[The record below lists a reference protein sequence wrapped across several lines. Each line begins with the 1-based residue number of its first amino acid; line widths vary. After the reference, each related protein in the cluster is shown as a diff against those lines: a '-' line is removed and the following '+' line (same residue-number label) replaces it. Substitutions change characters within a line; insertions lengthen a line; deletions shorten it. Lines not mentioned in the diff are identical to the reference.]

1 MPVPFPLKMDYLRKE
16 KWIIF
21 LLLSFTFFVYLR
33 AKTSQGALK
42 SLPAFDYLNWK
53 QDIILQER
61 NIEHTFRKNESIYE
75 VLINKYKIHPN
86 LTQELVK
93 NLKKLVAINKIRPGD
108 KLYLSFF
115 QNSLKELTFSS
126 SPEKRYIF
134 FITPFGIK
142 SLIQTIPCHVFL
154 ASAKGEITTNLYLSA
169 LSHNIN
175 PQLILEL
182 ADIFCWDINFF
193 TDLRPGDKY
202 QFIYEKIYVNGQ
214 FSRYGRILAAK
225 FVNQGRCFE
234 AYYFETSP
242 GKGSYYDSKGRPL
255 QKAFLKAPLRYKRIS
270 SGFSYHRRH
279 PILGIVRPHLGID
292 YAAPTGTPV
301 ESIADGKIVYIG
313 WKGDYGKFIKIRHNH
328 RYSSTYGHLSRFAK
342 GLKRGSWVKQGQ
354 VIGYVGMTGLAT
366 GPHLDFRFLVGNRFI
381 NYLKF
386 SPPPASPLPKR
397 LYLSFKKQIAYY
409 QKLLETPT
417 FQVRLKP
424 DDVWKG

>member
-1 MPVPFPLKMDYLRKE
+1 MLYLRK
-16 KWIIF
+16 KRIIFF
-21 LLLSFTFFVYLR
+21 LLLSFTLFVYLR
-33 AKTSQGALK
+33 VKNSQGALK
-42 SLPAFDYLNWK
+42 SLSAFDYLNWK
-53 QDIILQER
+53 QNIILQKKT
-61 NIEHTFRKNESIYE
+61 IEHTFRKNESIYE

-86 LTQELVK
+86 LTQKLVK
-93 NLKKLVAINKIRPGD
+93 TFEKLVATNKIKPND
-108 KLYLSFF
+108 KLYLTFF
-115 QNSLKELTFSS
+115 QNSLKEITFSS
-126 SPEKRYIF
+126 SPDKRYIF
-134 FITPFGIK
+134 VITPFGIK
-142 SLIQTIPCHVFL
+142 SVVQSIPCHVFL
-154 ASAKGEITTNLYLSA
+154 ARAEGEITTNLYLSA

-175 PQLILEL
+175 PKLILEL

-202 QFIYEKIYVNGQ
+202 QFIYEKIYVNGR
-214 FSRYGRILAAK
+214 FLCYGRILAAK

-234 AYYFETSP
+234 AYYFETHHNN
-242 GKGSYYDSKGRPL
+242 GSYYDAKGRPL
-255 QKAFLKAPLRYKRIS
+255 QKAFLKSPLRYKRIS

-313 WKGDYGKFIKIRHNH
+313 WKGGYGKFIKIRHNH

-386 SPPPASPLPKR
+386 NPPPASPLPKR
-397 LYLSFKKQIAYY
+397 LYLRFEKQIAYY
-409 QKLLETPT
+409 QNLLEMPT

-424 DDVWKG
+424 DNVWKG

>member
-1 MPVPFPLKMDYLRKE
+1 MLYLRK
-16 KWIIF
+16 KRIIFF
-21 LLLSFTFFVYLR
+21 LLLSFTLFVYLR
-33 AKTSQGALK
+33 VKNSQGALK
-42 SLPAFDYLNWK
+42 SLSAFDYLNWK
-53 QDIILQER
+53 QNIILQKKT
-61 NIEHTFRKNESIYE
+61 IEHTFRKNESIYE

-86 LTQELVK
+86 LTQKLVK
-93 NLKKLVAINKIRPGD
+93 TFEKLVATNKIRPND
-108 KLYLSFF
+108 KLYLTFF
-115 QNSLKELTFSS
+115 QNSLKEIAFSS
-126 SPEKRYIF
+126 SPDKRYIF
-134 FITPFGIK
+134 VITPFGIK
-142 SLIQTIPCHVFL
+142 SVVQSIPCHVFL
-154 ASAKGEITTNLYLSA
+154 ARAEGEITTNLYLSA

-175 PQLILEL
+175 PKLILEL

-202 QFIYEKIYVNGQ
+202 QFIYEKIYVNGR
-214 FSRYGRILAAK
+214 FLCYGRILAAK
-225 FVNQGRCFE
+225 FVNQRRCFE
-234 AYYFETSP
+234 AYYFETHHNN
-242 GKGSYYDSKGRPL
+242 GSYYDAKGRPL
-255 QKAFLKAPLRYKRIS
+255 QKAFLKSPLRYKRIS

-313 WKGDYGKFIKIRHNH
+313 WKGGYGKFIKIRHNH

-386 SPPPASPLPKR
+386 NPPPASPLPKK
-397 LYLSFKKQIAYY
+397 LYLRFEKQIAYY
-409 QKLLETPT
+409 QNLLEMPT
-417 FQVRLKP
+417 FHVRLKP
-424 DDVWKG
+424 DNVWKG

>member
-1 MPVPFPLKMDYLRKE
+1 MFYLRK
-16 KWIIF
+16 KRIIFF
-21 LLLSFTFFVYLR
+21 LLLSFTLFVYLR
-33 AKTSQGALK
+33 VKNSQGALK
-42 SLPAFDYLNWK
+42 SLSAFDYLNWK
-53 QDIILQER
+53 QNIILQKKT
-61 NIEHTFRKNESIYE
+61 IEHTFRKNESIYE

-86 LTQELVK
+86 LTQKLVK
-93 NLKKLVAINKIRPGD
+93 TFEKLVATNKIRPND
-108 KLYLSFF
+108 KLYLTFF
-115 QNSLKELTFSS
+115 QNSLKEIAFSS
-126 SPEKRYIF
+126 SPDKRYIF
-134 FITPFGIK
+134 VITPFGIK
-142 SLIQTIPCHVFL
+142 SVVQSIPCHVFL
-154 ASAKGEITTNLYLSA
+154 ARAEGEITTNLYLSA

-175 PQLILEL
+175 PKLILEL

-202 QFIYEKIYVNGQ
+202 QFIYEKIYVNGR
-214 FSRYGRILAAK
+214 FLCYGRILAAK

-234 AYYFETSP
+234 AYYFETHHNN
-242 GKGSYYDSKGRPL
+242 GSYYDAKGRPL
-255 QKAFLKAPLRYKRIS
+255 QKAFLKSPLRYKRIS

-313 WKGDYGKFIKIRHNH
+313 WKGGYGKFIKIRHNH

-342 GLKRGSWVKQGQ
+342 GLKRGTWVKQGQ

-386 SPPPASPLPKR
+386 NPPPAPPLPKR
-397 LYLSFKKQIAYY
+397 LYLRFEKQIAYY
-409 QKLLETPT
+409 QNLLEMPT
-417 FQVRLKP
+417 FHVRLKP
-424 DDVWKG
+424 DNVWKG

>member
-1 MPVPFPLKMDYLRKE
+1 MLYLRK
-16 KWIIF
+16 KRIIFF
-21 LLLSFTFFVYLR
+21 LLLSFTLFVYLR
-33 AKTSQGALK
+33 VKNSQGALK
-42 SLPAFDYLNWK
+42 SLSAFDYLNWK
-53 QDIILQER
+53 QNIILQKKT
-61 NIEHTFRKNESIYE
+61 IEHTFRKNESIYE

-86 LTQELVK
+86 LTQKLVK
-93 NLKKLVAINKIRPGD
+93 TFEKLVATNKIKPND
-108 KLYLSFF
+108 KLYLTFF
-115 QNSLKELTFSS
+115 QNSLKEIAFSS
-126 SPEKRYIF
+126 SPDKRYIF
-134 FITPFGIK
+134 VITPFGIK
-142 SLIQTIPCHVFL
+142 SVVQSIPCHVFL
-154 ASAKGEITTNLYLSA
+154 ARAEGEITTNLYLSA

-175 PQLILEL
+175 PKLILEL

-202 QFIYEKIYVNGQ
+202 QFIYEKIYVNGR
-214 FSRYGRILAAK
+214 FLCYGRILAAK

-234 AYYFETSP
+234 AYYFETHHNN
-242 GKGSYYDSKGRPL
+242 GSYYDAKGRPL
-255 QKAFLKAPLRYKRIS
+255 QKAFLKSPLRYKRIS

-313 WKGDYGKFIKIRHNH
+313 WKGGYGKFIKIRHNN

-342 GLKRGSWVKQGQ
+342 GLKRGTWVKQGQ

-386 SPPPASPLPKR
+386 NPPPASPLPKR
-397 LYLSFKKQIAYY
+397 LYLRFEKQIAYY
-409 QKLLETPT
+409 QNLLEMPT

-424 DDVWKG
+424 DNVWKG